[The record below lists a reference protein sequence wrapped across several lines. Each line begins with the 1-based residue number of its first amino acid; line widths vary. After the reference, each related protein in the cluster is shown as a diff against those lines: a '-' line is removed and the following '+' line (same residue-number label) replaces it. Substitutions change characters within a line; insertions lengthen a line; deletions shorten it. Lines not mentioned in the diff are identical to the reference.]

1 MVPDDKISETAGTLS
16 APPALS
22 RRTATLLLGSCLM
35 SSFTGMGWSRRA
47 AAGGDPLTP
56 EMMARS
62 RLPGADLVRLQRVFA
77 RARRGEPVT
86 LGMIGGSITVGS
98 LASVPENSYVSRV
111 RAWWQDRFPRSEVR
125 LVNAGISGTG
135 SLYGA
140 FRAQR
145 DLLDAA
151 PDMVVVEFAV
161 NDAGADGPAYEGLVR
176 QILAR
181 PNAPALVL
189 LFMMWEGGG
198 NLQEMQAKVGAHY
211 RLPMVSFRDALWPEM
226 AAGRLRWPDFLADVA
241 HPNDQGHAAA
251 ARLVTALLED
261 ADRPVVSDGPLAPL
275 PAPFYSDVFQF
286 VTWQRSVSLTPS
298 RNDAW
303 SRTVDDRGTTFWVG
317 TQASGQVS
325 FDWSGTG
332 IAAVVVRPPDDAGRV
347 LFWVDGAKALTV
359 DADAVVKRDI
369 VVVAEGLAPGRHTLT
384 MARIDGKA
392 GQSVALA
399 GLGAIGVNRR

>member
-1 MVPDDKISETAGTLS
+1 MAAERSAGMMPF
-16 APPALS
+16 ARPVLS
-22 RRTATLLLGSCLM
+22 RRVASLLLGSCVM
-35 SSFTGMGWSRRA
+35 SSVTGMGWSRGA
-47 AAGGDPLTP
+47 AAAGDPLTA
-56 EMMARS
+56 EMIARS
-62 RLPGADLVRLQRVFA
+62 RLPGADLARLQRVLA
-77 RARRGEPVT
+77 KARRGEPVT
-86 LGMIGGSITVGS
+86 LGVIGGSITVGS

-111 RAWWQDRFPRSEVR
+111 RAWWQARFPRSEIR

-140 FRAQR
+140 FRAKR

-151 PDMVVVEFAV
+151 PDMVIVEFAV

-181 PNAPALVL
+181 PNAPALLL

-198 NLQEMQAKVGAHY
+198 NLQEMQAEVGTHY

-226 AAGRLRWPDFLADVA
+226 AAGRLRWSDFLADAA
-241 HPNDQGHAAA
+241 HPNDKGHAAA

-261 ADRPVVSDGPLAPL
+261 ADGTGMSDTPRQPL
-275 PAPFYSDVFQF
+275 PAPLHSDAFQF

-298 RNDAW
+298 RNDGW
-303 SRTVDDRGTTFWVG
+303 TCTVDDRGETFWTG
-317 TQASGQVS
+317 TQASGQIS

-332 IAAVVVRPPDDAGRV
+332 IAAVVARPPDDAGRV
-347 LFWVDGAKALTV
+347 LFWIDGAKALTV
-359 DADAVVKRDI
+359 DATMVVKRDI
-369 VVVAEGLAPGRHTLT
+369 AMVTEGLAPGRHTLT
-384 MARIDGKA
+384 MARIDDPT

-399 GLGAIGVNRR
+399 GLGAVGVNRR